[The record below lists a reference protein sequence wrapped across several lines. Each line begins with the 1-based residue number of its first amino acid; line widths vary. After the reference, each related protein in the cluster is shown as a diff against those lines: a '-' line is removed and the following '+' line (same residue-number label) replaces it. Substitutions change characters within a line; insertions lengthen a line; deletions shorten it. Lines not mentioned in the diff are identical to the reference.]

1 MPINKE
7 KSIMLKALSDISY
20 KKESNL
26 KIIFK

>member
-7 KSIMLKALSDISY
+7 KSTMLKALLDISY
-20 KKESNL
+20 KKESDL